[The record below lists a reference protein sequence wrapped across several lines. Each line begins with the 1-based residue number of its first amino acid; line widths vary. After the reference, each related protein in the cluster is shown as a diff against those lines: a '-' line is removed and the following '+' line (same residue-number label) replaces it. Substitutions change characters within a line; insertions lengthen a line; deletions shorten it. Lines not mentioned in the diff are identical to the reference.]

1 MGTSNFLYRD
11 TLYALS
17 TFVAEGECTCDA
29 DAIAVGC
36 EHEPDCPAVAGYH
49 DEFLY
54 DNTRNELMLAFK
66 NYKPKHITTA
76 YEVANEWTNDNRN
89 FEGAI
94 VGRAYYN
101 VDKFAYTL
109 GIENIEP
116 DFDLS
121 IGDDYCLRAGYYEGF
136 NFDRTTGRGDDY
148 GCDELDE
155 LSDDLYE
162 RLTKYDEADIAEW
175 VADREAEVQDGLF
188 DNLSDAC
195 EMYGLELPAELKS
208 ITDTDELQEYIAKLI
223 HANMME
229 NVKRA
234 VAEMDE
240 LYHTL
245 GKEHFDSYQ
254 VSARFSNG
262 ETWYEKTA

>member
-17 TFVAEGECTCDA
+17 TFVSEGECTCDA

-54 DNTRNELMLAFK
+54 DNTRNELMQTFK

-76 YEVANEWTNDNRN
+76 YEVADEWTNDSCSFDGR
-89 FEGAI
+89 I

-109 GIENIEP
+109 GIEGIEP

-121 IGDDYCLRAGYYEGF
+121 IGDDYCLRSGYYEGF
-136 NFDRTTGRGDDY
+136 NFDRITSRYADY

-155 LSDDLYE
+155 LSDNLYD
-162 RLTKYDEADIAEW
+162 RLVTYDEADIAEW
-175 VADREAEVQDGLF
+175 VADRQAEVQDGLF

-195 EMYGLELPAELKS
+195 EMDGLELPAELKS
-208 ITDTDELQEYIAKLI
+208 TTDTDELQEYIAKLI
-223 HANMME
+223 HANIMG
-229 NVKRA
+229 NVRRA

-245 GKEHFDSYQ
+245 GKEHFDSYRL
-254 VSARFSNG
+254 SARFSNG
-262 ETWYEKTA
+262 ETWYEKAS

>member
-17 TFVAEGECTCDA
+17 TFVSEGECTCDA

-49 DEFLY
+49 DEFLC
-54 DNTRNELMLAFK
+54 DNTRNELMRTFK

-76 YEVANEWTNDNRN
+76 YEVADEWTNDSCS
-89 FEGAI
+89 FGGLI

-101 VDKFAYTL
+101 VGKFAYTL
-109 GIENIEP
+109 GIEGIEP

-121 IGDDYCLRAGYYEGF
+121 IGDDYCLRSGYYEGF
-136 NFDRTTGRGDDY
+136 NFDRITSRYADY

-155 LSDDLYE
+155 LSNDLYE
-162 RLTKYDEADIAEW
+162 RLTTYDEADIAEW
-175 VADREAEVQDGLF
+175 VADREAEVADDYYDTLA
-188 DNLSDAC
+188 DAC
-195 EMYGLELPAELKS
+195 QSYGLELPPELS
-208 ITDTDELQEYIAKLI
+208 LLTSTDELQEYIAKLI
-223 HANMME
+223 HANIMG
-229 NVKRA
+229 NVRRA

-245 GKEHFDSYQ
+245 GKEYFESYR

-262 ETWYEKTA
+262 ETWYEKAS